1 MQVSPRFHTIDEKLS
16 HFQDEN
22 LFLSQLKSSY
32 KNIKAIFHSF
42 NCVVIP
48 FSDAGSKKQ
57 LTNVQI
63 SFGSESDCI
72 SYFGFGDIELNLKRV
87 LKVASIYKK
96 IVSFALRVLATQ
108 VWWQEILQQWRTTG
122 RHHKHAQRGIQRTSY
137 VLLYMLIKPYQDFWT
152 KIYKPNVLI
161 YNTFLSI
168 CLHNICLSES
178 YFLVIK

>member
-1 MQVSPRFHTIDEKLS
+1 MDNKFLICKEQPALRLLRYMQVSPRFHTIDEKLS

-63 SFGSESDCI
+63 SLGSESDCI
-72 SYFGFGDIELNLKRV
+72 SCFGFGDIELNLKRV

-96 IVSFALRVLATQ
+96 IVSFALEYLLPKFGGKRYSSNRELRDDIISMHR
-108 VWWQEILQQWRTTG
+108 EESNG
-122 RHHKHAQRGIQRTSY
+122 PNTSCY
-137 VLLYMLIKPYQDFWT
+137 T
-152 KIYKPNVLI
+152 
-161 YNTFLSI
+161 
-168 CLHNICLSES
+168 C
-178 YFLVIK
+178 

>member
-1 MQVSPRFHTIDEKLS
+1 M
-16 HFQDEN
+16 
-22 LFLSQLKSSY
+22 
-32 KNIKAIFHSF
+32 
-42 NCVVIP
+42 IP

-122 RHHKHAQRGIQRTSY
+122 RHYKHA
-137 VLLYMLIKPYQDFWT
+137 
-152 KIYKPNVLI
+152 
-161 YNTFLSI
+161 
-168 CLHNICLSES
+168 
-178 YFLVIK
+178 